1 MSDRPRPKYGEYAT
15 PEEQSA
21 ASGVPHTP
29 PPLAPPV
36 PGTQIRTAAPPAGQ
50 VAAPRSWDR
59 VLTTA
64 FLAYGAV
71 TLVYRFLTLDTTGQN
86 LKEDLASIGFS
97 GFNSIAQINA
107 VALNAALVE
116 LIIFAV
122 TVMIALRRLRS
133 GKLTFFIPLI
143 AWVLVGIAMAAI
155 FMPIVVAD
163 PAYLTWAESFR

>member
-1 MSDRPRPKYGEYAT
+1 MSDRPRPEYGEYAT

-36 PGTQIRTAAPPAGQ
+36 PGTQIRTAAPPEGQ

-71 TLVYRFLTLDTTGQN
+71 TLVSRFLTLDTTGQN
-86 LKEDLASIGFS
+86 LKESLATVGFVGFS
-97 GFNSIAQINA
+97 SIEQINA
-107 VALNAALVE
+107 VALTSALIE
-116 LIIFAV
+116 LVILAL
-122 TVMIALRRLRS
+122 TVAISLRRLRS
-133 GKLTFFIPLI
+133 GKITFFIPLI
-143 AWVLVGIAMAAI
+143 AGVLATVIMAMI

-163 PAYLTWAESFR
+163 PAYLTWAESLR